1 MSKVRN
7 GAGRYAGPEK
17 HGKSEKQSKAVTWS
31 KLALGLVTLTNLLLS
46 VTLYLLRRRDIVQ
59 AVESDEGVKLLL
71 TRAKETKTGEK
82 NHENP

>member
-1 MSKVRN
+1 MSRQRN
-7 GAGRYAGPEK
+7 GAGRCAGPEK
-17 HGKSEKQSKAVTWS
+17 HGKSEKQSRAAAWL
-31 KLALGLVTLTNLLLS
+31 KLATGLMTLTNLLLS
-46 VTLYLLRRRDIVQ
+46 VALYLMRRRDIVQ